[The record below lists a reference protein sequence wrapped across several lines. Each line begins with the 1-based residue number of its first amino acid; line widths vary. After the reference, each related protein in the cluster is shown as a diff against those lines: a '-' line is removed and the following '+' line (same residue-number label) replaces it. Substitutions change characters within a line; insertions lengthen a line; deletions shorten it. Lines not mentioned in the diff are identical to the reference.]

1 MTFIELLDS
10 ESDLL
15 WTFAFP
21 CFMGL
26 IVFCIWIFFGAPC
39 REPIG
44 HDCGTNGQNRKE
56 QVNSQSGFIAPQKSR
71 RIRQGP
77 ITNRKNAAA

>member
-26 IVFCIWIFFGAPC
+26 TWCDSDVRGRGAAVARGRC
-39 REPIG
+39 HYR
-44 HDCGTNGQNRKE
+44 
-56 QVNSQSGFIAPQKSR
+56 
-71 RIRQGP
+71 
-77 ITNRKNAAA
+77 